1 MKYLFPSLET
11 WKVHGPR
18 YFSIVFGQAVYV
30 HTYNTYVT
38 HTWPNYLIIEC
49 TAVARGCFVLYC
61 ATISR
66 RENACRRSFDAASGK
81 PGAKSTES
89 DGHEGGKREKREA
102 RVPAPLPPFEM
113 HVPPVY
119 FFFLHL
125 SFYFRLFCCTHDC
138 ILVICSCRDIN
149 RQRESS
155 TSRRAASSL

>member
-1 MKYLFPSLET
+1 M
-11 WKVHGPR
+11 HGPR

-102 RVPAPLPPFEM
+102 RVPAPLPLSKCT
-113 HVPPVY
+113 
-119 FFFLHL
+119 FLL
-125 SFYFRLFCCTHDC
+125 C
-138 ILVICSCRDIN
+138 ISSSC
-149 RQRESS
+149 
-155 TSRRAASSL
+155 TSRFISSSCTSRFISVFFVARTTAFS